1 MWDYAVFGLDL
12 SDAPRLDSHL
22 LVKGINAI
30 AKDFN
35 SSGRSAFDTSR
46 SCAVCGGVGHNLSA
60 CPALQD
66 STKVKEAYIRLRV
79 ALNRFLNSTQKLRDG
94 NGSASLSTL
103 SAIGMP
109 TLEQISALHQQSA
122 SPPRPM
128 LTSGVPNATT
138 VVVSTLQGI
147 NQQLQAQGQQLS
159 SLTAAITNL
168 SSLSPRNTVDDADD
182 TDSTGGTNE
191 SILAFLNA
199 QKRSDFHAGR
209 G

>member
-1 MWDYAVFGLDL
+1 
-12 SDAPRLDSHL
+12 
-22 LVKGINAI
+22 
-30 AKDFN
+30 
-35 SSGRSAFDTSR
+35 
-46 SCAVCGGVGHNLSA
+46 
-60 CPALQD
+60 
-66 STKVKEAYIRLRV
+66 
-79 ALNRFLNSTQKLRDG
+79 
-94 NGSASLSTL
+94 
-103 SAIGMP
+103 
-109 TLEQISALHQQSA
+109 
-122 SPPRPM
+122 M

-199 QKRSDFHAGR
+199 QKRSDFHTGR